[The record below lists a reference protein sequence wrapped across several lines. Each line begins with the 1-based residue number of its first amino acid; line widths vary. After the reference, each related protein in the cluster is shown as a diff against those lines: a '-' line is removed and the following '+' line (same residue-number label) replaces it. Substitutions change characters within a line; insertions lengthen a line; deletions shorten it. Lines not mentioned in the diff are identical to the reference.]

1 MGNFR
6 TGSGK
11 ICHREAYKKL
21 LRELLFIIITY
32 SRYLIPPTM
41 TAVQAFEILSA
52 VMTSSPE
59 VVRIK
64 KTLVEFGVM
73 GHTELSSEIRFPLA
87 SRASLRS
94 ATIDNLEPA

>member
-1 MGNFR
+1 MENFR

-59 VVRIK
+59 VVRTK
-64 KTLVEFGVM
+64 KFRSILGFWDPLNLVLKSV
-73 GHTELSSEIRFPLA
+73 
-87 SRASLRS
+87 SR
-94 ATIDNLEPA
+94 